1 MTNNRKK
8 IAGLLTI
15 GLLLLVGVAGTFAY
29 LTDKTAP
36 KVNTFT
42 VGKVGITLTE
52 PKWDA
57 ATNHKI
63 IPGAVLEKDPTITVT
78 ANSETAYVFA
88 ELAFTDS
95 LAKYESAVTINYSSD
110 WTLLKIDGNKKIYVY
125 KTTVPTK
132 STDTVLAPVFGQ
144 LTFANTLTAASLEE
158 LKTAQLTVTGY
169 AIQAS
174 GFADATAAW
183 SEVSK

>member
-15 GLLLLVGVAGTFAY
+15 GLLLLVGIAGTFAY

-110 WTLLKIDGNKKIYVY
+110 WTLLKTDGNK
-125 KTTVPTK
+125 
-132 STDTVLAPVFGQ
+132 
-144 LTFANTLTAASLEE
+144 
-158 LKTAQLTVTGY
+158 
-169 AIQAS
+169 
-174 GFADATAAW
+174 
-183 SEVSK
+183 

>member
-1 MTNNRKK
+1 M
-8 IAGLLTI
+8 
-15 GLLLLVGVAGTFAY
+15 
-29 LTDKTAP
+29 
-36 KVNTFT
+36 
-42 VGKVGITLTE
+42 
-52 PKWDA
+52 
-57 ATNHKI
+57 
-63 IPGAVLEKDPTITVT
+63 
-78 ANSETAYVFA
+78 
-88 ELAFTDS
+88 
-95 LAKYESAVTINYSSD
+95 
-110 WTLLKIDGNKKIYVY
+110 Y
-125 KTTVPTK
+125 KTPVPTK